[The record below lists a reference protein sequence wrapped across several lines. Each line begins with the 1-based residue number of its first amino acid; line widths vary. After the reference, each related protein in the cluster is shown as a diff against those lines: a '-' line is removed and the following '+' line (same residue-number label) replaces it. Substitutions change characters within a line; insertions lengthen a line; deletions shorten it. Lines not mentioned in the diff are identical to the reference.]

1 MYIQRKNNSIM
12 KKLVILLFSI
22 LISFN
27 SHGEGFFTNLLDSF
41 SSSSN
46 KTKWTKLYTDSAG
59 DSVYIQK
66 SSISKR
72 NDGYVY
78 YWEMTDHLKPFMGTM
93 SSLLY
98 TEGDCVAK
106 RYKYLKNIQYSRSMG
121 TGSELVNYTFD
132 NTLKW
137 SYTPNKVLNYVCN

>member
-1 MYIQRKNNSIM
+1 M
-12 KKLVILLFSI
+12 

-27 SHGEGFFTNLLDSF
+27 SYGEGFFSNLLDSF
-41 SSSSN
+41 SSSSSS
-46 KTKWTKLYTDSAG
+46 TKWTKLYTDSDG

-72 NDGYVY
+72 NNGYVY
-78 YWEMTDHLKPFMGTM
+78 FWEMTDHLYPFMGTM

-106 RYKYLKNIQYSRSMG
+106 RQKYLKNIQYSGSMG

-132 NTLKW
+132 NTMPW
-137 SYTPNKVLNYVCN
+137 SYSSSKVLNYVCD